1 MNKFESKIPESPHG
15 EHEELLRHYEDLE
28 NREGL
33 EEIVECG
40 PHVKEFEEMIAP
52 LLEKGLLEVLSAIET
67 EEEARGSEERT
78 SIKKALIPLVSKMNY
93 LKNRTDIEEDEFKKL
108 YEQYKIISNA
118 VGVINGGMVDHNR

>member
-1 MNKFESKIPESPHG
+1 MNKLESNTPGSSHG
-15 EHEELLRHYEDLE
+15 EYEELLRQNED
-28 NREGL
+28 REHRDQFL
-33 EEIVECG
+33 VKLECG
-40 PHVKEFEEMIAP
+40 PRIVEFEEMIAL
-52 LLEKGLLEVLSAIET
+52 LLEEGRLEVLSAIET